1 MNWGTIS
8 MIRCAERAGLLLVLA
23 LAACAGGS
31 PPRPAP
37 VHAAPAEAVPATP
50 APSADK
56 GDPDARFKA
65 ALALMKDKKHAEA
78 QAAFAQLAVD
88 FPEYSGPLTD
98 LGILFA
104 QAKHREAAFAALSKA
119 VAANPKNAI
128 AQNWLGIVYRESG
141 DYAHAEQAY
150 RGALAARPDY
160 APAHLN
166 LGILYDVCLKRPQDA
181 LEQYRAY
188 QQYAGDDKLMV
199 AVWIKELEA
208 GDTMT
213 ASSGSAP

>member
-1 MNWGTIS
+1 MIPSAKRAAKHGT
-8 MIRCAERAGLLLVLA
+8 ALLLVLA

-31 PPRPAP
+31 PPRPPPA
-37 VHAAPAEAVPATP
+37 HAAAEAPLAPPP

-65 ALALMKDKKHAEA
+65 ALALMKDKKRPEA

-104 QAKHREAAFAALSKA
+104 QAKHREAALASLSKA

-128 AQNWLGIVYRESG
+128 AQNWLGIVYRDSG
-141 DYAHAEQAY
+141 DYARAEQAY
-150 RGALAARPDY
+150 RSALAVRPDY

-181 LEQYRAY
+181 LGQYHEY
-188 QQYAGDDKLMV
+188 QRYAGDDKLV
-199 AVWIKELEA
+199 VGVWIKELEA
-208 GDTMT
+208 RSGTMT
-213 ASSGSAP
+213 ASRGSEP

>member
-1 MNWGTIS
+1 
-8 MIRCAERAGLLLVLA
+8 MIRCAKQAGVLPLILA
-23 LAACAGGS
+23 LAACSDS
-31 PPRPAP
+31 PQRPAP
-37 VHAAPAEAVPATP
+37 AVARAPVEQALPATP

-65 ALALMKDKKHAEA
+65 ALQLMKDKKRPEA
-78 QAAFAQLAVD
+78 QAAFAQLAAD

-104 QAKHREAAFAALSKA
+104 QAKHREAALSSLSKA

-141 DYAHAEQAY
+141 DYARAEQAY
-150 RGALAARPDY
+150 RSALTVRPDY

-166 LGILYDVCLKRPQDA
+166 LGILYDVCLKRPQEA
-181 LEQYRAY
+181 LEQYHEY
-188 QQYAGDDKLMV
+188 QRDAGGDRPMV

-208 GDTMT
+208 GNAPMT
-213 ASSGSAP
+213 ASRGGGP